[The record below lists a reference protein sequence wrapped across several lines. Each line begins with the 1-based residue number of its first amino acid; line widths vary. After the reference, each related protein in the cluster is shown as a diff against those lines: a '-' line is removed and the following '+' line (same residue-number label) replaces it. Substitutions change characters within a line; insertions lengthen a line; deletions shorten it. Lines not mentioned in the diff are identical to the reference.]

1 LLLSCCTGSFT
12 IVKSCKVAFELVF
25 KTIISYVLKALLLL
39 HGHPSRNIVVI
50 ENLIVRHIHKERRE
64 VVEYRPKTCFSAMEF
79 TVVQSQSS
87 NLILDILDLEHGCSP
102 LLFNSIRKFI
112 KSQNYQ
118 LKEGHSLDEI
128 LINLDCWPSTVRQI
142 QRKLVMRLDGGLT
155 ESPN

>member
-1 LLLSCCTGSFT
+1 MFFGNGVYRGSIT
-12 IVKSCKVAFELVF
+12 
-25 KTIISYVLKALLLL
+25 
-39 HGHPSRNIVVI
+39 
-50 ENLIVRHIHKERRE
+50 
-64 VVEYRPKTCFSAMEF
+64 
-79 TVVQSQSS
+79 QSS